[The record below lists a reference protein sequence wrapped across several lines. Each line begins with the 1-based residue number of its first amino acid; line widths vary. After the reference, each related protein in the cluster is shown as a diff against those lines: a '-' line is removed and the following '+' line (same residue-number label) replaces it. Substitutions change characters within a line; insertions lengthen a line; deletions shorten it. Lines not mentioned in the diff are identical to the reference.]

1 MRLTKIAFAVLLS
14 SALTAP
20 IAMSLEKCEGNK
32 CPLPGNLTDGKALP
46 KSGALPEGG
55 LRTDTQGG
63 ANQVV
68 RPQLGNS
75 DQVTDQN
82 KRPDAGA
89 APAEGQAAG
98 EADKKPVEDQAAAGE
113 TDKTETGS
121 VAEAP
126 TEITTEQKAEI
137 KNSVAD
143 IEVNRIEVNFDINVG
158 VAVPT
163 RVELRPVPTIIVQLV
178 PAYQGYLFFVT
189 ADGRIVIV
197 APDTR
202 EIVYVIV

>member
-1 MRLTKIAFAVLLS
+1 MRLSKIALAALLS

-20 IAMSLEKCEGNK
+20 LAMSQEKCEGDK
-32 CPLPGNLTDGKALP
+32 CALPGNLTDGKALP
-46 KSGALPEGG
+46 KSGALPESG

-82 KRPDAGA
+82 KRPDADT

-98 EADKKPVEDQAAAGE
+98 EADEKPVEDQAAGE
-113 TDKTETGS
+113 TDKTQTGS

-126 TEITTEQKAEI
+126 AEITTEQKAEI
-137 KNSVAD
+137 KNSISN
-143 IEVNRIEVNFDINVG
+143 IEVNRIEVNFDVNVG

-163 RVELRPVPTIIVQLV
+163 RVELRPVPTVIVQLV
-178 PAYQGYLFFVT
+178 PTYQGYLFFVT